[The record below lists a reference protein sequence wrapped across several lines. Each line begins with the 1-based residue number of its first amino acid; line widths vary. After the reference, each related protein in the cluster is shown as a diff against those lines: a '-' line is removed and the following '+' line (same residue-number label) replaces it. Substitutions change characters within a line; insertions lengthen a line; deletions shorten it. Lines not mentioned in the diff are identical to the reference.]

1 VPPVSAAQY
10 IDRVEVD
17 EKGRLMNQSSP
28 VGMMLQ
34 FAFGPG
40 SAGAKSPSSLTANA
54 DGDMA
59 CETSLQI
66 LALAA
71 AARTWWESGR
81 PKGWSLEQHLAD
93 PTIGHDGSE
102 AERALAEAIG
112 QWVQQ
117 GS

>member
-1 VPPVSAAQY
+1 
-10 IDRVEVD
+10 
-17 EKGRLMNQSSP
+17 MNRASP

-40 SAGAKSPSSLTANA
+40 SAGAKSPSSLAANA

-71 AARTWWESGR
+71 AARAWWESGR
-81 PKGWSLEQHLAD
+81 PEGWSLEQHLAD
-93 PTIGHDGSE
+93 PAAGRDGGE
-102 AERALAEAIG
+102 AERALAQTVGEWIR
-112 QWVQQ
+112 Q